1 MNPKQFT
8 AILQVALWKNEGMS
22 EIEIRQLLAN
32 LVSDEIIKSG
42 IKLTDYLNS
51 IEIKWTPKHF
61 QKIALSV
68 EFTQIIK

>member
-51 IEIKWTPKHF
+51 IEIK
-61 QKIALSV
+61 
-68 EFTQIIK
+68 